1 MDYSEKQ
8 EEIKRLDQ
16 KRTEAHNKMLVS
28 AAGLIDLLDADT
40 EFRRSDYKLENRSQ
54 IADFIALIAFEIVGL
69 EPSSTIEGN
78 VRDELAER
86 IHDGTI
92 TKEMINNKI
101 KEY

>member
-1 MDYSEKQ
+1 
-8 EEIKRLDQ
+8 
-16 KRTEAHNKMLVS
+16 MLVS

-78 VRDELAER
+78 VHDELAER

-92 TKEMINNKI
+92 TKEMTNNKI
-101 KEY
+101 KEYRKQN